1 MAVSNTIPRVQRA
14 LVLPKLGVPLKLVS
28 DYPVVAPSDLLPG
41 QCLVKRTHSGV
52 CHSDFAL
59 EEGWFAKD
67 LPPKEPLIGGHEGVG
82 SVIGDRVGITV
93 LVGACGKCE
102 FCVNGEESYC
112 SQVQSSGCSV
122 DGTFREYTV
131 VPVDFV
137 IPIPDALK
145 NEEAGPIM
153 CAGYTV
159 YSALRQCDAHIGNWV
174 AIPGAGGGLGHLAVQ
189 YAVTMGLRVVA
200 IDSGEEKRKLVLGY
214 GAEKWIDYEKSK
226 DLVSDVL
233 AATEG
238 GAHAAVI
245 IAGSTAVYSQAVGYL
260 RNRATL
266 VAVGVPKDGIYSIPL
281 VLLTVKGIT
290 VCGILIGNR
299 QCIKEAVQLAAI
311 GKVKCQYTVRGL
323 SELDQVYEE
332 LEIGFRPYLKVS
344 YGYGTPLEK
353 GTVAG
358 RIVLDIS
365 K

>member
-1 MAVSNTIPRVQRA
+1 MVGTASIPSVQRA
-14 LVLPKLGVPLKLVS
+14 YVLPKLGVPLKLVNNH
-28 DYPVVAPSDLLPG
+28 PVVAPRDLLAG
-41 QCLVKRTHSGV
+41 QCLVKLTHSGV
-52 CHSDFAL
+52 CHSDFGL
-59 EEGWFAKD
+59 KEGWFAKD
-67 LPPKEPLIGGHEGVG
+67 LPLKQPLVGGHEGVG
-82 SVIGDRVGITV
+82 SVVAIGENTRNSPVKIGDRVGITF
-93 LVGACGKCE
+93 LVSACQNCE

-112 SQVQSSGCSV
+112 SQMQSSGSSV
-122 DGTFREYTV
+122 DGTFREYAV

-145 NEEAGPIM
+145 NEEAAPVM

-174 AIPGAGGGLGHLAVQ
+174 VIPGAGGGLGHLAVQ

-200 IDSGEEKRKLVLGY
+200 IDSGEDKRKLVLGY
-214 GAEKWIDYEKSK
+214 GAEKWIDFEKSK

-245 IAGSTAVYSQAVGYL
+245 ISGNTAVYNQAVGYL

-266 VAVGVPKDGIYSIPL
+266 VAVGLPKDGVYSIPL
-281 VLLTVKGIT
+281 VLLTIKGIT
-290 VCGILIGNR
+290 VRGILIGNR

-323 SELDQVYEE
+323 SDLEKVYED
-332 LEIGFRPYLKVS
+332 LEQGK
-344 YGYGTPLEK
+344 
-353 GTVAG
+353 VAG